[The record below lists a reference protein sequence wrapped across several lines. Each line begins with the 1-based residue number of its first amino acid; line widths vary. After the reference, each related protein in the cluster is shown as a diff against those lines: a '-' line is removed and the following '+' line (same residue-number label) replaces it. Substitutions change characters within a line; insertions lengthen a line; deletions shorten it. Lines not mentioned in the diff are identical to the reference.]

1 MNYEKLGNL
10 NSELGLEGCFI
21 AGGAVL
27 SRVTKQPI
35 ADYDV
40 YPKSREAMLDIFAI
54 LLEDGYVVNLSDRAA
69 TFKLNNM
76 IGDNGERMIVQV
88 IIGEFTFPRD
98 IFDCFDFTVCMGAY
112 DVDQK
117 KYFFDDRFWIDVA
130 SKDLVFNP
138 GTLYPLNS
146 LIRVNKYK
154 AKGYHISKPQMV
166 KMILTCMNSQFPS
179 SWEDLESQIGG
190 TYGRQIKINS
200 KDLEFNMENIFTV
213 LDGIHEF
220 HDSGVDEYSNYTEEE
235 LELYYGDKTGYK
247 VYMTPASTK
256 YFSSQREFIVKEVRP
271 DVYSICD
278 IKSLDG
284 MEFPELTSGHI
295 LGYKRLRPVLGTEHY
310 LPAVRGTSS
319 KVTYTPGQETRVDP
333 NDYNGY
339 GIYAFRTSRKASA
352 YSDEEEFKVYIPVE
366 DIMSINNSEIITKSM
381 KVGEKV

>member
-1 MNYEKLGNL
+1 MNYEKLGDL
-10 NSELGLEGCFI
+10 NASLGLQGCFI

-69 TFKLNNM
+69 TFKLNNVYA
-76 IGDNGERMIVQV
+76 DNGERAIVQV
-88 IIGEFTFPRD
+88 IIGDFTFPRD

-117 KYFFDDRFWIDVA
+117 KYFFDERFWPDVA
-130 SKDLVFNP
+130 AKDLVFNP

-166 KMILTCMNSQFPS
+166 KMILTCMQSQFPS
-179 SWEDLESQIGG
+179 SWEDLEHQIGG
-190 TYGRQIKINS
+190 TYGRQISINS
-200 KDLEFNMENIFTV
+200 KDLEFNMENIFAV
-213 LDGIHEF
+213 LDGLHEF
-220 HDSGVDEYSNYTEEE
+220 HDNGEDYSDYKEDE
-235 LELYYGDKTGYK
+235 LELYYGDKSGYK
-247 VYMTPASTK
+247 VYRVPASTK
-256 YFSSQREFIVKEVRP
+256 YYISQKDIIVKRVEG
-271 DVYSICD
+271 DVYEVCN
-278 IKSLDG
+278 IKNVNG
-284 MEFPELTSGHI
+284 MDFPELTSGHI

-333 NDYNGY
+333 NDYSGY
-339 GIYAFRTSRKASA
+339 GIYAFRTSRKAFA

-366 DIMSINNSEIITKSM
+366 DIMSINTSEIVTKSM